1 MFQAHEITATKIS
14 ATDTDPSIST
24 ASAKRRTDKM
34 VAVTARDSTKD
45 AGRVH
50 IGGGMMRFHSTKD
63 TGRVHIGGGMMRF

>member
-1 MFQAHEITATKIS
+1 MFQSHKITATKIS
-14 ATDTDPSIST
+14 AADTDPSIST
-24 ASAKRRTDKM
+24 ARAKGGADKM

-63 TGRVHIGGGMMRF
+63 AGCVHIGGGMMRF